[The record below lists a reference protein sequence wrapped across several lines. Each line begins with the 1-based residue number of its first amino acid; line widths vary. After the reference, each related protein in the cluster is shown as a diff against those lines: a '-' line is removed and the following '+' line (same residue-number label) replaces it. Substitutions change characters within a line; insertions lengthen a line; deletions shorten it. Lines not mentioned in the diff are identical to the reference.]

1 MSTME
6 QARVALVTKVE
17 ALKTTWSAYPLLIQY
32 DNRESINYATQ
43 VNPFLRVSIDY
54 LDGSQIALGPNGG
67 HRMMGVILLEAW
79 VKQGQGSKLGNEL
92 LEHFYPTIHMTDTM
106 PPLRTRAAEFKSG
119 NTINGWKAQAAIIGF
134 HHDVL

>member
-6 QARVALVTKVE
+6 QARVALVTKIE

-79 VKQGQGSKLGNEL
+79 SKVGTGSKLANEL
-92 LEHFYPTIHMTDTM
+92 LEHFYPGISQSDAM
-106 PPLRTRAAEFKSG
+106 PPLRTQASSFKSG
-119 NTINGWKAQAAIIGF
+119 NKINGWVAQASLTPF
-134 HHDVL
+134 WHDTL

>member
-17 ALKTTWSAYPLLIQY
+17 ALKATWSAYPLLIQY

-54 LDGSQIALGPNGG
+54 LDGAQIALGPSGG

-79 VKQGQGSKLGNEL
+79 TKVGTGSKLANEL
-92 LEHFYPTIHMTDTM
+92 LAHFYPALQMSDLM
-106 PPLRTRAAEFKSG
+106 PPLRTKAAEFHTG
-119 NTINGWKAQAAIIGF
+119 NKINGWLAQAALVPF
-134 HHDVL
+134 WHDTL

>member
-6 QARVALVTKVE
+6 QARVALVTKIE
-17 ALKTTWSAYPLLIQY
+17 ALKATWLAYPLLVQY
-32 DNRESINYATQ
+32 DNRESINYSTQ

-54 LDGSQIALGPNGG
+54 FNGAQIALGPNGG

-79 VKQGQGSKLGNEL
+79 VKVGQGSKLGNDL
-92 LEHFYPTIHMTDTM
+92 LLHFYPSIHMTDLL
-106 PPLRTRAAEFKSG
+106 PPLRTRAAEFRTG
-119 NTINGWKAQAAIIGF
+119 NKINGWIATAAVIGF